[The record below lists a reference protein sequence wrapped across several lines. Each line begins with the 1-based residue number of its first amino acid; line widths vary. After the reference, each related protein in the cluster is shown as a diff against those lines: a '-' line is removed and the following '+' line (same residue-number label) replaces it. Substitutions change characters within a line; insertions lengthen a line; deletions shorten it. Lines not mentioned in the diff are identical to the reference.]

1 MAYFKTYRFI
11 TLLRD
16 RLGFLNSK
24 KQWRKGILCFL
35 VVFALIAWLKDH
47 VCLLYSATDSLPYR
61 TFLKLKNLE
70 PRLGDYTCIES
81 PWYGGTLVKKL
92 IGTAGDAVTYDE
104 AGNLWINR
112 QLRVGKPQKQA
123 KDGRVL
129 TPLEEGIIPKG
140 KVFVMGDHERSFDS
154 RYEELG
160 LVPEQALQGRVIA
173 LL

>member
-1 MAYFKTYRFI
+1 MAYFKTGRI
-11 TLLRD
+11 IRLLRD
-16 RLGFLNSK
+16 RLSFLNNK
-24 KQWRKGILCFL
+24 KQWGKGILCFL

-47 VCLLYSATDSLPYR
+47 VCLLYSATGSLPYR
-61 TFLKLKNLE
+61 TFLKLKILE
-70 PRLGDYTCIES
+70 PRRGDYTCIDS
-81 PWYGGTLVKKL
+81 SWYGGTLVKKL
-92 IGTAGDAVTYDE
+92 VGTAGDAVTYDE

-112 QLRVGKPQKQA
+112 QLRVGKPHKQA